1 MSILAYLRASTDR
14 QDLDHQKLE
23 ILEYGRRNDL
33 RIDAFI
39 AITMSSR
46 KSRRDRR
53 IDDLLDK
60 LQEGDT
66 LIVTELS
73 RLGRSTGEVISL
85 IDELLNN
92 QITIIIIK
100 QNLQLDQHQDDIQ
113 SLTMITMLSLFAQL
127 ERTMISRR
135 TKEALAA
142 KKARGVR
149 LGKPKG
155 TIQKSMFDPDRDRIV
170 ELLSWGVS
178 IPKIAAA
185 HLKYGHRA
193 SLHRY
198 IVSRNL
204 RDAADRLKADRP

>member
-23 ILEYGRRNDL
+23 ILEYARRNDM
-33 RIDAFI
+33 RVDAFI
-39 AITMSSR
+39 AITISSH

-53 IDDLLDK
+53 IDDLLDQ
-60 LQEGDT
+60 LQDGDT

-85 IDELLNN
+85 IDELLRSH
-92 QITIIIIK
+92 ITIIIIK
-100 QNLQLDQHQDDIQ
+100 QNLTLDQHQDDIQ

-142 KKARGVR
+142 KKAQGIP

-178 IPKIAAA
+178 IRKIATEQ
-185 HLKYGHRA
+185 LKYGHHA

-198 IVSRNL
+198 VVSRKL
-204 RDAADRLKADRP
+204 RDAADSLKAGRA